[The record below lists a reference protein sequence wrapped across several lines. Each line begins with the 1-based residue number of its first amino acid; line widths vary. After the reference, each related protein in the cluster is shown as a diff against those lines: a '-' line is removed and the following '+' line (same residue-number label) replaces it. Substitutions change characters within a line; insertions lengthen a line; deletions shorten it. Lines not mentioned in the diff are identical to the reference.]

1 MFCSARTLK
10 LDELGLELKCSE
22 FFALARNALALF
34 PTPLLR
40 RFFSAAAAVAPAVLS
55 LSGDGRP
62 FPGLLPP
69 RLSLMGIVSEA
80 GGDGVVES
88 TGDVFASV
96 EVVGGMVV
104 PLSGSSC
111 KVSFGGDGELELL
124 PNILFSN
131 PPWEEKLLLCLP
143 ASVLNSLLN
152 AYRPGLFVGWRV
164 SELGTV

>member
-1 MFCSARTLK
+1 
-10 LDELGLELKCSE
+10 
-22 FFALARNALALF
+22 
-34 PTPLLR
+34 
-40 RFFSAAAAVAPAVLS
+40 
-55 LSGDGRP
+55 
-62 FPGLLPP
+62 
-69 RLSLMGIVSEA
+69 MGIFSEA

-88 TGDVFASV
+88 MGDVLASV

-111 KVSFGGDGELELL
+111 KVSFGGDGELEPL

-152 AYRPGLFVGWRV
+152 AYRHGLFAIWRV
-164 SELGTV
+164 SEMGAGLEEMLRVGPRQLRVCMFKYDTDYEHPIIPAAGTRMGIADAEARSMM

>member
-1 MFCSARTLK
+1 MLFRS
-10 LDELGLELKCSE
+10 GLKCSE
-22 FFALARNALALF
+22 FFALARNALALL

-40 RFFSAAAAVAPAVLS
+40 RFFSVVAAVLLS
-55 LSGDGRP
+55 FSGDGRP
-62 FPGLLPP
+62 LPGLLPP
-69 RLSLMGIVSEA
+69 RLSLMGIFSE

-88 TGDVFASV
+88 TGDVLAWV

-152 AYRPGLFVGWRV
+152 AFRHGLFAEWRV
-164 SELGTV
+164 SEMGTV

>member
-1 MFCSARTLK
+1 
-10 LDELGLELKCSE
+10 
-22 FFALARNALALF
+22 
-34 PTPLLR
+34 
-40 RFFSAAAAVAPAVLS
+40 
-55 LSGDGRP
+55 
-62 FPGLLPP
+62 
-69 RLSLMGIVSEA
+69 MGIFSDA

-88 TGDVFASV
+88 TGDVLASV
-96 EVVGGMVV
+96 DVVGGMVV

-152 AYRPGLFVGWRV
+152 AYRHELFANFGDGDSLEVKLRAGPRQLCVYMFYTILSCSTLLYPLRTQKWGIADGRAR
-164 SELGTV
+164 SKL

>member
-1 MFCSARTLK
+1 MFCSRTLK
-10 LDELGLELKCSE
+10 LEEFELGLKCSE
-22 FFALARNALALF
+22 FFALARNALALL

-40 RFFSAAAAVAPAVLS
+40 RFFSVAPAVLS

-69 RLSLMGIVSEA
+69 RLSLMGIFSEA

-88 TGDVFASV
+88 TGDVLASV

-152 AYRPGLFVGWRV
+152 ASRHGLFAGWRV
-164 SELGTV
+164 SELETV

>member
-1 MFCSARTLK
+1 
-10 LDELGLELKCSE
+10 
-22 FFALARNALALF
+22 
-34 PTPLLR
+34 
-40 RFFSAAAAVAPAVLS
+40 
-55 LSGDGRP
+55 
-62 FPGLLPP
+62 
-69 RLSLMGIVSEA
+69 MGIFSDA

-88 TGDVFASV
+88 TDDVLASV
-96 EVVGGMVV
+96 DVVGGMVV

-152 AYRPGLFVGWRV
+152 AYRHKLFANFGDRDSLEVKLRVGPRQLRGCMFNTILSCSTLLYPLQTQKLGIADGRTR
-164 SELGTV
+164 SES